1 MTMFGDIHIALWGF
15 GREGQ
20 ATLQFLNHHAPQAR
34 ITIIDKS
41 KPLSLPVNAA
51 WHDDIDGA
59 RLIAEGLFSVIIK
72 SPGISLYR
80 PELREAESKGTRILS
95 GTNMWFEHYP
105 QAKTIAITGT
115 KGKSTTSSLIYHA
128 LKKKGFH
135 CAFAGNIGTPLLST
149 APGQDVTVM
158 ELSSYQIADL
168 HHAPSV
174 GVVINLY
181 PAHGDWHGSNEQ
193 YFQDKMRLI
202 DLCQAHQRPII
213 VWKDD
218 PVLYKKVAGLDNVQ
232 FFSDQDFLPPLPP
245 SLDAPHLR
253 LNVSAA
259 IQACRAFGIQDSWND
274 VWDDFKPLAHRQ
286 ERLGEKNGVLYVNDS
301 IATIPESTIAALEV
315 FKDHPIYLIL
325 GGQEKMQDSEN
336 IIQKIRTLKNIHV
349 LTIPDNGSRY
359 AHLLHHHGIQVTECD
374 DLATAVTSAESIAVK
389 GGVILLSPAAP
400 SYGRFKNFEDR
411 GDQFRKLAGF

>member
-1 MTMFGDIHIALWGF
+1 MTMFNNMNVALWGF

-20 ATLQFLNHHAPQAR
+20 ATLKFLNQHAPQAR
-34 ITIIDKS
+34 ISIIDKTN
-41 KPLSLPVNAA
+41 PVTLP
-51 WHDDIDGA
+51 DDVTWYDDHEGS
-59 RLIAEGLFSVIIK
+59 RLIAEGFFSVIIK
-72 SPGISLYR
+72 SPGVSLYR
-80 PELREAESKGTRILS
+80 PELQHAIAKGSQITS
-95 GTNMWFEHYP
+95 GTNLWFEHYP
-105 QAKTIAITGT
+105 HAKTIAITGT

-128 LKKKGFH
+128 LKKKDLE

-149 APGQDVTVM
+149 LPGRDVTVM

-174 GVVINLY
+174 GMVLNLY
-181 PAHGDWHGSNEQ
+181 PAHGDWHGSNDQ

-202 DLCQAHQRPII
+202 DLCQSHRRPVI

-218 PVLYKKVAGLDNVQ
+218 PVLQKKVQGLNNVYS
-232 FFSDQDFLPPLPP
+232 FSDQNVLPPLPF

-259 IQACRAFGIQDSWND
+259 IQACEAFGIRGPWDGT
-274 VWDDFKPLAHRQ
+274 WDDFHPLPHRQ

-315 FKDHPIYLIL
+315 FKDRPIYLIL
-325 GGQEKMQDSEN
+325 GGQEKMQDAEN
-336 IIQKIRTLKNIHV
+336 IIQKIKILKNIHV
-349 LTIPDNGSRY
+349 FTIPDNGERY
-359 AHLLHHHGIQVTECD
+359 ARLLDDIGINVTPCTN
-374 DLATAVTSAESIAVK
+374 LAEAVTFAENIAIK

>member
-1 MTMFGDIHIALWGF
+1 MFNNMNVALWGF

-20 ATLQFLNHHAPQAR
+20 ATLKFLNEYAPQAR
-34 ITIIDKS
+34 ISIIDKTHPLALPEGVVWYDDS
-41 KPLSLPVNAA
+41 KGS
-51 WHDDIDGA
+51 
-59 RLIAEGLFSVIIK
+59 RLIAEGHFSVVIK
-72 SPGISLYR
+72 SPGVSLYR
-80 PELREAESKGTRILS
+80 PELQQAVAKGTRITS
-95 GTNMWFEHYP
+95 GTNLWFEHYP
-105 QAKTIAITGT
+105 HAKTIAITGT
-115 KGKSTTSSLIYHA
+115 KGKSTTSSLIHHA
-128 LKKKGFH
+128 LKKKGLG

-149 APGQDVTVM
+149 LPGRDVTVM

-174 GVVINLY
+174 GMVLNLY
-181 PAHGDWHGSNEQ
+181 PAHGDWHGSNNQ

-202 DLCQAHQRPII
+202 DLCQSHHHPVI

-218 PVLYKKVAGLDNVQ
+218 PVLQKKVQGLNNVY
-232 FFSDQDFLPPLPP
+232 FFSSQDILPDLPS

-259 IQACRAFGIQDSWND
+259 IQACKAFGLEDSWNGA
-274 VWDDFKPLAHRQ
+274 WDDFKPLAHRQ

-315 FKDHPIYLIL
+315 FKDRPIYLIL
-325 GGQEKMQDSEN
+325 GGQEKMQDAEN
-336 IIQKIRTLKNIHV
+336 IIQKIKTLKNIHV
-349 LTIPDNGSRY
+349 FTIPDNGERY
-359 AHLLHHHGIQVTECD
+359 ARLLKDVGVNVTSCT
-374 DLATAVTSAESIAVK
+374 DLAEAVTSAEDIAMK

-411 GDQFRKLAGF
+411 GDQFRKLAGFQS